1 MPNSRSSSLYTRS
14 NHSPDRPSTAG
25 SISTAATSA
34 NSSRFSSFRRKPTP
48 NQHKARPR
56 SVPGDWNTLLG
67 IPPEHS
73 NTSSQRSSLSL
84 ADSYADLIGAGI
96 KQDAPS
102 TKQELP
108 IYNQHARNI
117 KQDASSTK
125 VQAPSVKQV
134 EAPRAMGGNRTSQ
147 SMNGALDGKRRTQT
161 YEEQYQ
167 YKDNV
172 YGSARER
179 VHRESPVIGELRT
192 NVIVS
197 ALEVFHNPCQCSL
210 TNSPLDQR

>member
-1 MPNSRSSSLYTRS
+1 MPQSKTSSIYTRS
-14 NHSPDRPSTAG
+14 SNSPDRPSTAG
-25 SISTAATSA
+25 SLSTAATSA
-34 NSSRFSSFRRKPTP
+34 TSLRLPSFRRKPTP
-48 NQHKARPR
+48 NQRKPRPR

-67 IPPEHS
+67 ITPEHS

-96 KQDAPS
+96 KQDIQKNNQEHHNINQHVPS
-102 TKQELP
+102 TKQNLP
-108 IYNQHARNI
+108 KVR
-117 KQDASSTK
+117 

-134 EAPRAMGGNRTSQ
+134 DESIAMGGNRTSQ
-147 SMNGALDGKRRTQT
+147 SLNGSLEGRRRTQAF
-161 YEEQYQ
+161 EEQYQ

-197 ALEVFHNPCQCSL
+197 AVKLL
-210 TNSPLDQR
+210 I